1 MKKLFFAVFIGVV
14 SMTAAWAQPQL
25 YFGAGAGMNFSKLKF
40 NSFQDEYTQYY
51 YIGQDYTSSGQI
63 GFQGALRVGVQFG
76 ESFSLQVE
84 PAFFRQKLNIET
96 QQLTKEWVRTAPN
109 EYTEVEEGRR
119 NWSMDMNSINIP
131 IMAKVRLFGDKFGM
145 NASTGISLNFH
156 KSGTY
161 ATEYKPTNAD
171 AGLPAV
177 KDNPITYTIDDLGN
191 INTIYYSEQY
201 PAGGSKLNFGN
212 AQDSHFSGF
221 GADLLL
227 GAGLF
232 YKVDDDGKFKITLD
246 WRMDFGLTNMYQST
260 RTDYLATINGTKT
273 VRDIDDQTSFDV
285 YRRRVDVSG
294 SQKLNASVIT
304 IGVEFCPSCGF

>member
-1 MKKLFFAVFIGVV
+1 MKKLFLALAIGVI
-14 SMTAAWAQPQL
+14 SMTAALAQPQL

-51 YIGQDYTSSGQI
+51 YIGQDYSSSGEI
-63 GFQGALRVGVQFG
+63 GFQGALRLGIQFG
-76 ESFSLQVE
+76 ETFSIQVE
-84 PAFFRQKLNIET
+84 PSFFRQKLKIET
-96 QQLTKEWVRTAPN
+96 QQLTSEYVRTAPN
-109 EYTEVEEGRR
+109 TYLLSQEGRR
-119 NWSMDMNSINIP
+119 NWTMDMNSINVP
-131 IMAKVRLFGDKFGM
+131 ILAKVKLFGDKFGM
-145 NASTGISLNFH
+145 NGVTGISLNFH
-156 KSGTY
+156 QSGTY
-161 ATEYKPTNAD
+161 STEYKPTDDGN
-171 AGLPAV
+171 GVQAV
-177 KDNPITYTIDDLGN
+177 KDNPIAYTIDDLGN
-191 INTIYYSEQY
+191 VNTIYYSEQY
-201 PAGGSKLNFGN
+201 PTGGSKLKFGN

-221 GADLLL
+221 GADLIL

-285 YRRRVDVSG
+285 VRRRVDISG
-294 SQKLNASVIT
+294 SQKLNSSVIS

>member
-1 MKKLFFAVFIGVV
+1 MKKIFLALAIGVI
-14 SMTAAWAQPQL
+14 SMTAAVAQPQL

-51 YIGQDYTSSGQI
+51 YIGQDYSSSGQI
-63 GFQGALRVGVQFG
+63 GFQGALRVGIQFG
-76 ESFSLQVE
+76 ESFSVQVE
-84 PAFFRQKLNIET
+84 PSFFRQKLQIET
-96 QQLTKEWVRTAPN
+96 QQLTSEYVRTAPN
-109 EYTEVEEGRR
+109 TYLLSQEGRR
-119 NWSMDMNSINIP
+119 NWSIDMNSINIP
-131 IMAKVRLFGDKFGM
+131 IMAKVKLFGDKFGM
-145 NASTGISLNFH
+145 NGAAGISLNFH
-156 KSGTY
+156 QSGTY
-161 ATEYKPTNAD
+161 STEYKPTDSGN
-171 AGLPAV
+171 GTQAV
-177 KDNPITYTIDDLGN
+177 KDNPIAYTIDDFGTV
-191 INTIYYSEQY
+191 NTIYYSEQY
-201 PAGGSKLNFGN
+201 PTGGSKLTFGN

-273 VRDIDDQTSFDV
+273 VRDIDDQTSFDII
-285 YRRRVDVSG
+285 RRRVDISG
-294 SQKLNASVIT
+294 TQKLNSSVIS